1 MHDLLS
7 KVQHFNDNE
16 IKQFIKSGPAGIEY
30 DLFKKLYTY
39 LAEVD
44 GNITQEHIESVLAYL
59 DNDAAKNTNMIGPA
73 HFTHAFCPKL
83 SG

>member
-1 MHDLLS
+1 MS
-7 KVQHFNDNE
+7 PS
-16 IKQFIKSGPAGIEY
+16 IIAGPASIPY
-30 DLFKKLYTY
+30 PLFKQLYTY

-59 DNDAAKNTNMIGPA
+59 DNDAAKNKNTIGPA

-83 SG
+83 TG

>member
-1 MHDLLS
+1 MIT
-7 KVQHFNDNE
+7 F
-16 IKQFIKSGPAGIEY
+16 SGPARIPY

-59 DNDAAKNTNMIGPA
+59 DNDAAKNENMIGPA